1 LQKNHF
7 KITEERKIV
16 SEIDKLNRSKR
27 AVKEI
32 NSVKDD
38 LDRLKGSLKELRD
51 KRDQLFK
58 ERGELKRKEDDAK
71 NEMRYEKYLITAT

>member
-1 LQKNHF
+1 MGILLQFTHHVNIYNALKF
-7 KITEERKIV
+7 YLLCI
-16 SEIDKLNRSKR
+16 LQ
-27 AVKEI
+27 
-32 NSVKDD
+32 DD